1 MVKTKRWGKKY
12 ADNRNWKKYNEHL
25 VKRGEYYL
33 NPRFLE
39 TWIDEIKELN
49 FNKIGQPFMYPTSM
63 IEFLAI
69 LKAKSFDYRSLQGI
83 LKALSRRLGDF
94 PVMSYSQIRRRI
106 RQLNFTFKPKSNHL
120 ITGSDGT
127 GMKVSNRGE
136 WIRQKWQVK
145 RGWVKVVILGD
156 VKGNIVDIRIGNEE
170 LDENKCH
177 RGMLR
182 ANARSIDKNLGD
194 GLYDTKDNFR
204 LYEQLNIKP
213 GLKIRSNASTKAK
226 GCMARKREVIKYKE
240 QGYKQWA
247 LNIDYGLRWPSTEGI
262 FSAVKTI
269 FGETLS
275 SYKKRNLYHE
285 AKMKFWAYQTIKDV
299 C

>member
-1 MVKTKRWGKKY
+1 MAKTKRWGKKY
-12 ADNRNWKKYNEHL
+12 EDKRDWKEYNKQL
-25 VKRGEYYL
+25 IKRGEYYI

-49 FNKIGQPFMYPTSM
+49 HCKVGQPFLYPTSM
-63 IEFLAI
+63 VEFLVI
-69 LKAKSFDYRSLQGI
+69 LKAKGFDYRSLQGI
-83 LKALSRRLGDF
+83 LKVLSKRLGGF
-94 PVMSYSQIRRRI
+94 PVMCYSQIRRRI
-106 RQLNFTFKPKSNHL
+106 KKLKFVFKPKSDNL

-136 WIRQKWQVK
+136 WIRQKWQVR

-170 LDENKCH
+170 LDENKAH

-182 ANARSIDKNLGD
+182 ANAQSIDKNLGD

-204 LYEQLNIKP
+204 LYEKLKIEP

-226 GCMARKREVIKYKE
+226 GCMARKKEVIKYKE

-247 LNIDYGLRWPSTEGI
+247 QNIDYGMRWPCTEGI

-275 SYKKRNLYHE
+275 SHKKRNLYHE